1 MAVKKKNAEKS
12 SVHKRSPSTQAG
24 NPPDSRKDRT
34 EMQEITALFEKIH
47 FQKRMIGGVDEM
59 DVWRQLREI
68 QKEYENLL
76 TIQEERSKALIK
88 ERDVEIARLKRRLA
102 EVRTARG
109 ESVG

>member
-1 MAVKKKNAEKS
+1 MAVKKKNADKS
-12 SVHKRSPSTQAG
+12 SVHKRSPLAQAG
-24 NPPDSRKDRT
+24 NTPDSRKDKT
-34 EMQEITALFEKIH
+34 EMKEITALFEKMH

-59 DVWRQLREI
+59 DVWRQLREV
-68 QKEYENLL
+68 QKEYENIL